1 MSLAPKS
8 GSPEASTCSREWHGR
23 TVQIKKNAVIL
34 HHPNVAEMC
43 REKVMGRH
51 DASVGL
57 YKGFVEHLRI
67 DLFYRQALK
76 TEHAK
81 GVRH

>member
-1 MSLAPKS
+1 MAAL
-8 GSPEASTCSREWHGR
+8 
-23 TVQIKKNAVIL
+23 VQIKKYAVIF

-43 REKVMGRH
+43 REKVVGRH

-57 YKGFVEHLRI
+57 YKDFVEHLRM
-67 DLFYRQALK
+67 DRFYRQALK

-81 GVRH
+81 GVRHYRCAADGLRRLIGK

>member
-1 MSLAPKS
+1 MAEL
-8 GSPEASTCSREWHGR
+8 
-23 TVQIKKNAVIL
+23 VQIKKNAVIL
-34 HHPNVAEMC
+34 HHPNVAEIC
-43 REKVMGRH
+43 RDKGMGRH

-67 DLFYRQALK
+67 DRFYRQALK

-81 GVRH
+81 GVRHYRCAADGLRRGIGR